1 MVLWQ
6 PTTSGSSAVRPSA
19 TESLW
24 CEILPITLHAGR
36 IMYIQRGQDTATAWH
51 EPYHTGAYPSDV
63 VRTSVEA
70 FFGTLL
76 DSRASVIHS
85 TSWRYEPSG
94 AASGRVILTYLA
106 VLPPTCC
113 VPNDPA
119 GLLTLRPLGAGM
131 VARSRTLGPPEWMA
145 LQHIL
150 AHALDHLALLLE
162 TDLAIWRALGPLW
175 RAALTQRQRQPAGEL
190 LSAQAMASTPSLSA
204 GAANYLV
211 PNSWS
216 CCTQLPD

>member
-1 MVLWQ
+1 MALWQ
-6 PTTSGSSAVRPSA
+6 ATNTESSAVSSGA

-51 EPYHTGAYPSDV
+51 EPYHSSAHPSDV

-70 FFGTLL
+70 FFCTLL

-85 TSWRYEPSG
+85 TAWRYEPSG

-113 VPNDPA
+113 VPDDPA
-119 GLLTLRPLGAGM
+119 GLFTLRPIGPVMA
-131 VARSRTLGPPEWMA
+131 ARSRTLGPPEWMV

-162 TDLAIWRALGPLW
+162 TDFGIWRALGAQW

-190 LSAQAMASTPSLSA
+190 LLAQTMAATPSLSA
-204 GAANYLV
+204 GAANYME
-211 PNSWS
+211 PSS
-216 CCTQLPD
+216 

>member
-1 MVLWQ
+1 MALWQ
-6 PTTSGSSAVRPSA
+6 ATNTESSAVSSGA

-51 EPYHTGAYPSDV
+51 EPYHSSAHPSDV

-76 DSRASVIHS
+76 ESRASVIHS
-85 TSWRYEPSG
+85 TAWRYEPSG
-94 AASGRVILTYLA
+94 AVSGRVILTYLA

-113 VPNDPA
+113 VPNEPA
-119 GLLTLRPLGAGM
+119 GQLTLRPLGAVM
-131 VARSRTLGPPEWMA
+131 VARSRTLAPPEWLA

-162 TDLAIWRALGPLW
+162 TDFAIWRALGPQW
-175 RAALTQRQRQPAGEL
+175 RAALAQRQRQPAGEL
-190 LSAQAMASTPSLSA
+190 FLAQAMASTRSLSA
-204 GAANYLV
+204 GAANYV
-211 PNSWS
+211 EPNS
-216 CCTQLPD
+216 